1 MKLSEPILIPTPLHS
16 SNLLPLYSTRVPAGF
31 PSPADDYIEDM
42 LDLNEHLVRRPAAT
56 FMVRAQGTSMVEAGI
71 QDKALLIVDRS
82 IKAREGDIVIAALD
96 GKFTCKKLHLRRR
109 LLCSSNPGAEPIV
122 IPEGSELQIFGVVV
136 HVVNTLCSHS

>member
-1 MKLSEPILIPTPLHS
+1 MTLSNVFLTLAPTHAKT
-16 SNLLPLYSTRVPAGF
+16 LLPLYSSRVPAGF
-31 PSPADDYIEDM
+31 PSPADDYIEDV

-56 FMVRAQGTSMVEAGI
+56 FMVRAHGTSMVEAGI

-96 GKFTCKKLHLRRR
+96 GRFTCKKLHLRRR
-109 LLCSSNPGAEPIV
+109 LLCSSNPGAEPIL
-122 IPEGSELQIFGVVV
+122 IPEGSEFQIFGVVV